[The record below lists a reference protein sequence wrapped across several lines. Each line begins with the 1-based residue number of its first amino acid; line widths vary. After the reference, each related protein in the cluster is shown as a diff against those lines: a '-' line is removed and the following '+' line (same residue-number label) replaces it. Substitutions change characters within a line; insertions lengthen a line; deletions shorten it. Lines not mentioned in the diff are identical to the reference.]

1 MTISQKGG
9 LRPTPSPAGSGVRLG
24 PIAGDMDEADSV
36 FLKLKQTADD
46 SLSLTSSNAESVFI
60 EDPYIASLRCEIE
73 SDAHEFE
80 AESWSLS
87 VDLAYAKK
95 QKKEVVKRQDVLYEL
110 MQTEAHHVRTLK
122 IMLKVYSRALQE
134 ELQFSGQAVSRLFPC
149 ADDLL
154 DMHSHFL
161 ARLKERRQEFLEEG
175 SDRNYVIQ
183 KIGDVL
189 VQQFSGE
196 TGERMKEKYAVFCS
210 GHNDAVGQYKL
221 LLQQSKKF
229 QNLIKK
235 IGNFSIVRRLGV
247 QECILLVTQRITK
260 YPVLVE
266 RIIQNTEAGTEDYK
280 DLSQALSLIKDII
293 SQVDA
298 KVSEYEKDQR
308 LKEIAAKTDQKSSG
322 KLKNGLTFRKEDMLQ
337 QRQLHLE
344 GALCWKSTSGRLK
357 DVLAVLLTDVL
368 LLLQEKD
375 QKYVFASV
383 DSKPPVI
390 SLQKLIV
397 REVANEEKAMF
408 LISAS
413 MQGPEMY
420 EMYTSS
426 KEDRNI
432 WMAHIR
438 RAVER

>member
-1 MTISQKGG
+1 AI
-9 LRPTPSPAGSGVRLG
+9 
-24 PIAGDMDEADSV
+24 
-36 FLKLKQTADD
+36 
-46 SLSLTSSNAESVFI
+46 
-60 EDPYIASLRCEIE
+60 
-73 SDAHEFE
+73 H
-80 AESWSLS
+80 
-87 VDLAYAKK
+87 
-95 QKKEVVKRQDVLYEL
+95 
-110 MQTEAHHVRTLK
+110 
-122 IMLKVYSRALQE
+122 
-134 ELQFSGQAVSRLFPC
+134 
-149 ADDLL
+149 
-154 DMHSHFL
+154 
-161 ARLKERRQEFLEEG
+161 
-175 SDRNYVIQ
+175 
-183 KIGDVL
+183 
-189 VQQFSGE
+189 
-196 TGERMKEKYAVFCS
+196 
-210 GHNDAVGQYKL
+210 
-221 LLQQSKKF
+221 
-229 QNLIKK
+229 
-235 IGNFSIVRRLGV
+235 
-247 QECILLVTQRITK
+247 
-260 YPVLVE
+260 
-266 RIIQNTEAGTEDYK
+266 
-280 DLSQALSLIKDII
+280 
-293 SQVDA
+293 
-298 KVSEYEKDQR
+298 YEKDQR

-438 RAVER
+438 RAVESCP